1 MEKVRLD
8 LDELEVQSFV
18 TTGAD
23 PQPRGTVHGNEQCS
37 CQCCPT
43 DPALNTC
50 WNSCADTCWATCAG
64 DTCWG
69 SCGGSCDCGSNDCG
83 SGDCSGYGCGSES
96 FLASNC
102 YSYGW
107 C

>member
-8 LDELEVQSFV
+8 LDELAVQSFV
-18 TTGAD
+18 TTGATNA
-23 PQPRGTVHGNEQCS
+23 QRGTVHGAQDCT
-37 CQCCPT
+37 CQCCDT
-43 DPALNTC
+43 LDPNANTC
-50 WNSCADTCWATCAG
+50 WDTCANTCWASCYG
-64 DTCWG
+64 DCG
-69 SCGGSCDCGSNDCG
+69 SGDCGSNDCG